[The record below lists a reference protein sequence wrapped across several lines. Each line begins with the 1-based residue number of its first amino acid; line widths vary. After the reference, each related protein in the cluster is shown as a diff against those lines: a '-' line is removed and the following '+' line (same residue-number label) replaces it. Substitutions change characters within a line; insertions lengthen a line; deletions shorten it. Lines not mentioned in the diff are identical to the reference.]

1 MPGKTAVKKIL
12 LVNEFYTP
20 YGNGGAERS
29 VQYLAE
35 SLVSAG
41 HDVVVACT
49 APESSVD
56 VVNGVKVYY
65 LKFKSIHGPFSDR
78 HSYLYKKFWDIRDI
92 FNFAIGRTMGKI
104 LDKEKPD
111 VVHTNNITG
120 FSVALWH
127 EVRKRNLRLVHTLRD
142 YYLLCPRSSMFRQ
155 GKNCQKQCLFCKLIS
170 AFKKRSTQLIDCV
183 IGVSHHVLERH
194 LQYGRF
200 EGVPYCVIHN
210 IYERNTPL
218 VNKDFSNYKRL
229 GFIGRLVPEKG
240 VDLLI
245 QAFCNPDVRSSS
257 SLIIAGDGP
266 ADYIESLKS
275 HAQAADASIEFLGFV
290 APEQFYS
297 QVDIVVIPSLW
308 HEPLGRVVLEAFAHG
323 IPVIASERGGMP
335 EIIDEGGTGFLF
347 DPDAPS
353 SLVNVLKGLNQSN
366 GPKSKLGTNCL
377 NKAKQFSSE
386 HIVNQYLNVYFPG
399 R

>member
-1 MPGKTAVKKIL
+1 MKKIL

-29 VQYLAE
+29 VQHLAE

-56 VVNGVKVYY
+56 EVNGVKVYY
-65 LKFKSIHGPFSDR
+65 LKFKSIHGPFTDR
-78 HSYLYKKFWDIRDI
+78 HSYVYKRFWDIRDI
-92 FNFAIGRTMGKI
+92 YNLATGRTMGKI

-120 FSVALWH
+120 FSIALWH

-142 YYLLCPRSSMFRQ
+142 YYLLCPRNSMFRQ
-155 GKNCQKQCLFCKLIS
+155 GKNCLKQCLSCKLIS
-170 AFKKRSTQLIDCV
+170 AFKKRSTQRVDCV
-183 IGVSHHVLERH
+183 IGVSRYILDRH

-200 EGVPYCVIHN
+200 KGVPNCVIHN

-218 VNKDFSNYKRL
+218 FSKDFCNYIRI

-240 VDLLI
+240 VNFLI
-245 QAFCNPDVRSSS
+245 QAFCNPDVQSLS
-257 SLIIAGDGP
+257 SLVIAGDGP
-266 ADYIESLKS
+266 LDYVENLKS
-275 HAQAADASIEFLGFV
+275 KARTAKASIEFLGFV
-290 APEQFYS
+290 APEKFYAR
-297 QVDIVVIPSLW
+297 VDTVVIPSLW

-335 EIIDEGGTGFLF
+335 EIIDEGRTGFLF
-347 DPDAPS
+347 DPDDPS
-353 SLVNVLKGLNQSN
+353 SLVNVLKGLTQSN
-366 GPKSKLGTNCL
+366 GSKLELAKNCL

-386 HIVNQYLNVYFPG
+386 YIIDQYLNIYFSA